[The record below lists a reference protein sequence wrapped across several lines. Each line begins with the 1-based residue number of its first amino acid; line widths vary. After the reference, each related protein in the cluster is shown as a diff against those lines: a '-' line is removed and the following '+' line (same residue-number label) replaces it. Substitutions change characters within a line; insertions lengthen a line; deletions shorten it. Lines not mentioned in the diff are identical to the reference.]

1 MNTSHKFYL
10 FIFLC
15 IIPLI
20 FSQKQSNEQNKNNNI
35 IIVYLKKLSYIIEGI
50 TTKILSKI
58 ILDLQLHEP
67 YDFGAFFILGCI
79 IRIAFAIISSFFKQ
93 KDNFIYNTPDN
104 AESLYQIIKQLN
116 QLSEKMN
123 KESEVNPFNDNNDDI
138 NENNDENCNKI
149 NNTINSSISK
159 LEKSIIS
166 IENEIKK
173 NQEKNEEI
181 LKTIEQCQQE
191 IKDSFT
197 PQ

>member
-1 MNTSHKFYL
+1 MNTSYKSYL
-10 FIFLC
+10 LIFLC

-20 FSQKQSNEQNKNNNI
+20 FSQGINGQNKNINI
-35 IIVYLKKLSYIIEGI
+35 IIEYLKKLSFIIEGI

-58 ILDLQLHEP
+58 ILDLHLHEP

-79 IRIAFAIISSFFKQ
+79 FKIIFVLISSLFKK

-104 AESLYQIIKQLN
+104 AESLYYIIKQLN

-123 KESEVNPFNDNNDDI
+123 KESKINPFNDNNDNI
-138 NENNDENCNKI
+138 NENNDENCDKI
-149 NNTINSSISK
+149 NNVINSSISK
-159 LEKSIIS
+159 LENSIIS

-173 NQEKNEEI
+173 NQKKNEEI

>member
-1 MNTSHKFYL
+1 MNTSSKFYL

-15 IIPLI
+15 ILPLI
-20 FSQKQSNEQNKNNNI
+20 FSQKNSNEQNKNNNI
-35 IIVYLKKLSYIIEGI
+35 IIEYLKKLSYLIEGY

-58 ILDLQLHEP
+58 ILDFNLHEP

-79 IRIAFAIISSFFKQ
+79 IRILFAIISSFFT
-93 KDNFIYNTPDN
+93 KDNYIYNTPDN
-104 AESLYQIIKQLN
+104 AENLYNIIKQLN

-123 KESEVNPFNDNNDDI
+123 KESEINPFNDNNDNI
-138 NENNDENCNKI
+138 NENNDENCDKI
-149 NNTINSSISK
+149 NNVINSSISK
-159 LEKSIIS
+159 LENSIIS

-173 NQEKNEEI
+173 NQKTNEEI
-181 LKTIEQCQQE
+181 LKTIEDCQKE